1 MTQAISVR
9 SMRPAESRL
18 IAAVCA
24 AHLMSHYYMLLLAPL
39 FAFVRADFNVSYTEL
54 ALALT
59 VFNVVSGL
67 LQTPIGFVVDRFGA
81 RPVLIA
87 GLAVSSVA
95 YAIAGIVG
103 SYGVFIA
110 MYGLAGLGNTVFH
123 PADYSLL
130 SHHAPK
136 DRLGQVFAYH
146 SFAGIVG
153 SAIAPATLLY
163 MQTFF
168 GWRGAY
174 VGAAIIGLAVL
185 AVLIAQPEPAR
196 DEPHAA
202 KALADGRSGSA
213 KASAATSA
221 GTWRILFTAPILLNL
236 AYFVLTSIMG
246 GGLNTYLVVALG
258 ALHGTQVGIANMAL
272 TSLLAMNA
280 LGVLAGGV
288 LAGRTTAHAV
298 VAAAGLAIGGTVT
311 ALVGLF
317 DFSALGLVLLMGF
330 SGFCVGAT
338 YPSRDMLVR
347 AVTPADAYGLVF
359 GFVSVGFNIGASIAP
374 IIYGYLMD
382 NGMPRA
388 VFLLSAAVS
397 IVCIS
402 TVTFGFSKR
411 KTV

>member
-9 SMRPAESRL
+9 TMRPAESRL

-39 FAFVRADFNVSYTEL
+39 FAFVREDFNVSYTEL

-59 VFNVVSGL
+59 VFNVVSGV
-67 LQTPIGFVVDRFGA
+67 LQTPIGFIVDRFGA

-87 GLAVSSVA
+87 GLAVASVA
-95 YAIAGIVG
+95 YAVAGLVN
-103 SYGVFIA
+103 SYWVFVA

-130 SHHAPK
+130 SLHAPK
-136 DRLGQVFAYH
+136 QKVGQVFAFH

-153 SAIAPATLLY
+153 SAIAPPTLLY
-163 MQTFF
+163 MQHAF

-174 VGAAIIGLAVL
+174 VGAAIIGFMVL
-185 AVLIAQPEPAR
+185 AVLIAQPEPSP
-196 DEPHAA
+196 EQPAA
-202 KALADGRSGSA
+202 KTPAKSRADGAGSW
-213 KASAATSA
+213 S
-221 GTWRILFTAPILLNL
+221 ILLTAPILLNL

-258 ALHGTQVGIANMAL
+258 ALHATPVGVANMAL
-272 TSLLAMNA
+272 TSLLAFNA
-280 LGVLAGGV
+280 LGVLAGGFV
-288 LAGRTTAHAV
+288 AGRTTRHAL
-298 VAAAGLAIGGTVT
+298 VAAAGLAVGGVVT

-317 DFSALGLVLLMGF
+317 NLPATGLIALMGF

-347 AVTPADAYGLVF
+347 AATPAGAYGLVF

-374 IIYGYLMD
+374 IVYGYLMD
-382 NGMPRA
+382 SGQPRA

-397 IVCIS
+397 ILCIS

-411 KTV
+411 QPA